1 MRTTFNLIG
10 RWFGT
15 SLMIFGIAV
24 LLGTGAIY
32 GYGQYEEAQMS
43 REAAL
48 IVPDTPVP
56 SARAQATSAVP
67 TPSAPAQAAPAA
79 ASTARPL
86 PQSQPQNEQS
96 APTPVGAAVP
106 VPSATPVYPAE
117 RILAPSIG
125 LDSKVVE
132 SPIINGEWTVPKFV
146 AGHLQGTAE
155 PLQGGNVVLSG
166 HVESIS
172 SGNVFANIDKLK
184 PGDKIQ
190 LYTKATIV
198 TYVVDKS
205 MVVKNNDM
213 SVVQP
218 RTKETLTLITC
229 TGNWLPLQGDY
240 NDRLV
245 VIAHPAG

>member
-1 MRTTFNLIG
+1 MRATFDRLG

-15 SLMIFGIAV
+15 GLMIFGIAI
-24 LLGTGAIY
+24 LLGTGVMY
-32 GYGQYEEAQMS
+32 GYGQYEEARVSQ
-43 REAAL
+43 EAAL

-56 SARAQATSAVP
+56 VAQARAP
-67 TPSAPAQAAPAA
+67 APASTPVARPATVL
-79 ASTARPL
+79 ASSGSKATIDPL
-86 PQSQPQNEQS
+86 PQ
-96 APTPVGAAVP
+96 PTATVPIQVGAVAP
-106 VPSATPVYPAE
+106 APSATPIYAAE

-172 SGNVFANIDKLK
+172 SGNVFANLDKLK

-190 LYTKATIV
+190 LYTRATIV

-205 MVVKNNDM
+205 MIVKNNDM
-213 SVVQP
+213 SVVAP
-218 RTKETLTLITC
+218 RPKETLTLITC

-245 VIAHPAG
+245 VVAHPVA